1 MKLTTQKNDLP
12 FTRRYIVQ
20 SNAARLSWIVILLLA
35 FTIAY
40 GFWGFSYD
48 DNFITYRYAK
58 NMLQGHGLVY
68 NQGERV
74 FGSSAPGYALLLAGC
89 ATLGR
94 PLGLE
99 VPSCGTMSSLIAL
112 LITLAVFYNYLAHYS
127 YRALFTLLLA
137 AIIFTSPLTLYLLGS
152 EMFLVLALIVSA
164 SYFLYT
170 GNQPA
175 IAGLLAGLAM
185 CIRLDAGLA
194 VAALGGVAWQQQSR
208 FPRTYALTTSLMLGG
223 ALVLLSVY
231 YGTLIPNTL
240 SGKTAL
246 REVPHLLR
254 LWQLLT
260 MSLSTSGAVIVLL
273 GALGGL
279 VAGWVHRLYRQPM
292 ILALGLWVIAHEA
305 LYVWLNVWFA
315 PWYHVYSWVGLI
327 ALFLWGS
334 FNLANWLIQ
343 DRRPFFIKL
352 GQLYFAVFIGLTTM
366 LVLLPATVK
375 LSDQWATPPDPRN
388 RVYRE
393 VGYFIQQNTPTSSRI
408 LAMEIGVLGYHAERT
423 ILDMGGLVSPAF
435 TEAKFSGS
443 RAALAAELRPDI
455 VIKTDNDV
463 LISDMLKHNQIKTV
477 YTTMTV
483 FTDKN
488 FPTVTVLKYV
498 PQ

>member
-1 MKLTTQKNDLP
+1 MWLC
-12 FTRRYIVQ
+12 
-20 SNAARLSWIVILLLA
+20 ILMLA
-35 FTIAY
+35 LVIAY

-58 NMLQGHGLVY
+58 NMMQGHGLVY

-74 FGSSAPGYALLLAGC
+74 FGTSAPGYALLLAGC

-94 PLGLE
+94 PLGLDI
-99 VPSCGTMSSLIAL
+99 PSCGTLVSILAL
-112 LITLAVFYNYLAHYS
+112 LITLTVFYSYLAHHP
-127 YRALFTLLLA
+127 YRDLFTLLLA

-152 EMFLVLALIVSA
+152 ELFLVLALIMSA

-170 GNQPA
+170 RNHPA
-175 IAGLLAGLAM
+175 VAGLLAGLAM
-185 CIRLDAGLA
+185 CNRLDAGLA
-194 VAALGGVAWQQQSR
+194 VAALGGVAWWQQR
-208 FPRTYALTTSLMLGG
+208 HFPRIYALTAGLMLGA
-223 ALVLLSVY
+223 ALVFLSAY
-231 YGTLIPNTL
+231 YGTIIPNTL

-260 MSLSTSGAVIVLL
+260 MSLSTPGAVFVLL

-279 VAGWVHRLYRQPM
+279 VAGWVHRLYRRPM

-315 PWYHVYSWVGLI
+315 PWYHFYSWVALI
-327 ALFLWGS
+327 ALFLWAG
-334 FNLANWLIQ
+334 FNLVNWLTQ
-343 DRRPFFIKL
+343 DRRPFSLKL
-352 GQLYFAVFIGLTTM
+352 GPLSCAAFIGLTSM
-366 LVLLPATVK
+366 LVLLPTTYK
-375 LSDQWATPPDPRN
+375 LIDQWATPPDPRN

-393 VGYFIQQNTPTSSRI
+393 AGYFIQQNTPTNSRI
-408 LAMEIGVLGYHAERT
+408 LAMEIGVLGYHADRT

-443 RAALAAELRPDI
+443 RAALAAALRPDI
-455 VIKTDNDV
+455 VVKTDND
-463 LISDMLKHNQIKTV
+463 LFISDMLKQNQVKAV
-477 YTTMTV
+477 YTTMIT